1 MKDCSHLTH
10 VQLYLDVS
18 PFSGFDDG
26 EFVQCRVL
34 EGIASDP
41 VVEVSLRTSRLE
53 GDLEDDELPQEGDV
67 INAYVA
73 STNKKGCF
81 LRLSRNVEGRVIL
94 KELADGFLHDPET
107 SFPMGRLV
115 VGRVKA
121 IKEGKKKGKTTINT
135 TIDIDMR
142 ESQLLKDEET
152 LKFADIKL
160 NGKYKGIVSRIEDY
174 GVFIKLENS
183 EVTGLVHKS
192 ECSDSFIKSV
202 KGLYDPGDLV
212 KVLVIKKE
220 DDGKKLGFSMKAS
233 HFEGDPDSDEDSSAG
248 DVDDSEMDDVENED
262 ADEIDDADSDD
273 ENFVTK
279 LAAKIGSDDDDDDDD
294 NDGSED
300 DDSDED
306 SEDENDDSENEDGD
320 KEDEVVMDTNVG
332 FDWGTTPA
340 DQKDVDEETESDDES
355 DDEDEDEDDVGKS
368 GHNSRKKAA
377 SRRREEEEI
386 AKREKSLA
394 DGTAD
399 ENPETA
405 ADFERLLASDP
416 NNSERWIR
424 FMAYYLSLADMEGCR
439 RVAARALER
448 IDFRQ
453 EGEKLNIWTA
463 LLTMELKFGD
473 GFEATIEK
481 ACQQN
486 NPKQVYLRACELLEK
501 DGNNADRTNAM
512 YEKMCKK
519 FRSKKTVWVA
529 HLSFL
534 LKLGRHQE
542 AHALL
547 KRALLSLPVYKH
559 VETMSKLAQLEF
571 EYGSKE
577 RGRTVFD
584 GILSKYPKRLDLLFV
599 FCDKEIKAG
608 DITAARS
615 LLQKKAESDTKLTD
629 KQMKNLFRKWM
640 KVEEEYGD
648 EATQEHVKD
657 VARAY
662 VERTSSK

>member
-1 MKDCSHLTH
+1 MLST
-10 VQLYLDVS
+10 
-18 PFSGFDDG
+18 FSGFADG
-26 EFVQCRVL
+26 QFVQCRVL
-34 EGIASDP
+34 EGIPSDP

-53 GDLEDDELPQEGDV
+53 GDLEDDELPEEGDM

-115 VGRVKA
+115 VGKVKA

-135 TIDIDMR
+135 TVDIDLR

-183 EVTGLVHKS
+183 DVTGLVHKS

-233 HFEGDPDSDEDSSAG
+233 HFEGDPDSEDDSSVEDEEDA
-248 DVDDSEMDDVENED
+248 EMDDAEEIED
-262 ADEIDDADSDD
+262 PDSDD
-273 ENFVTK
+273 ENYVTK
-279 LAAKIGSDDDDDDDD
+279 LAAKIGSDNDDD

-300 DDSDED
+300 GDSDED
-306 SEDENDDSENEDGD
+306 SEDDDSDNEDDD
-320 KEDEVVMDTNVG
+320 KEVEVAMDTDVG
-332 FDWGTTPA
+332 FEWGAIPA
-340 DQKDVDEETESDDES
+340 NQKDDKEESDSDDES
-355 DDEDEDEDDVGKS
+355 DDEDEEDDAVAKS
-368 GHNSRKKAA
+368 GHSSRKKAA
-377 SRRREEEEI
+377 SRRLEEDAI
-386 AKREKSLA
+386 AKREKALA

-424 FMAYYLSLADMEGCR
+424 FMAYYLSMADMEGCR

-473 GFEATIEK
+473 AFEATIER

-501 DGNNADRTNAM
+501 DGTNADRAHAM

-529 HLSFL
+529 HLSYL

-547 KRALLSLPVYKH
+547 KRALLSLPAYKH

-608 DITAARS
+608 DIAAARS

-640 KVEEEYGD
+640 RVEEEYGD
-648 EATQEHVKD
+648 EATQEHVKN

-662 VERTSSK
+662 VERTSNK